1 LEGGANMFDYKYKIP
16 KVELKTTFGSVCVRN
31 IIFDPNEIEKALPD
45 IVFND
50 VNLMHMFAEDDLS
63 ELKKRNIYKRFAPRT
78 KNVLELEQFVDNG
91 LALNKNFYSF
101 LAEGILSL
109 IFRDIYD
116 YQLAKGVIDVND
128 TLNDTHTGV
137 DACMYNLENNVIVL
151 GEAKFY
157 GDLSAGL
164 TEIIKDFTQ
173 KNIKNK
179 LESLQIATE
188 ICLESSS
195 IIIKNLGSNAY
206 EELTIE
212 QFINQK
218 IIFAGFVL
226 HSESSVSKY
235 GNNDFYDSYEI
246 SVELLT
252 QNIKKVLK
260 LDELKGEYEIVMVHL
275 PVSNKKTLIAKII
288 EASQSRLKAF
298 GGRNE

>member
-1 LEGGANMFDYKYKIP
+1 MFDYKYKIP
-16 KVELKTTFGSVCVRN
+16 KVELKTTFGSICVRN

-50 VNLMHMFAEDDLS
+50 ENLMHMFAEDDLS

-78 KNVLELEQFVDNG
+78 QNALELEQFVDNG
-91 LALNKNFYSF
+91 LASNKNFYSF

-275 PVSNKKTLIAKII
+275 PVSNKKALIAKII

>member
-1 LEGGANMFDYKYKIP
+1 MFDYKYKIP

-91 LALNKNFYSF
+91 LASNKNFYSF

>member
-1 LEGGANMFDYKYKIP
+1 MFEYKYKIP
-16 KVELKTTFGSVCVRN
+16 KVELKTTFGSICIRN
-31 IIFDPNEIEKALPD
+31 FIFDPNEIETALPD
-45 IVFND
+45 IVFD
-50 VNLMHMFAEDDLS
+50 DENLMHMFAEDDLS
-63 ELKKRNIYKRFAPRT
+63 DFKKKNIYKRFAPRT
-78 KNVLELEQFVDNG
+78 QNATELEQFVDNG
-91 LALNKNFYSF
+91 LVSNKNFYSF
-101 LAEGILSL
+101 LAEGILGL

-137 DACMYNLENNVIVL
+137 DACMYNLENNVIIL

-157 GDLSAGL
+157 GKLSDAI

-179 LESLQIATE
+179 LDSLQIATE
-188 ICLESSS
+188 NCLESSS
-195 IIIKNLGSNAY
+195 VIIKNLGSNAY

-226 HSESSVSKY
+226 HSESSIAKY
-235 GNNDFYDSYEI
+235 GNNDFYDSYKI

-288 EASQSRLKAF
+288 EASQSKLKAL